1 MNPEELWQ
9 TTLNPENRTL
19 LRVSIQ
25 KEQKKNLKMIKKLL
39 IF

>member
-19 LRVSIQ
+19 LRVEYTKGTKRKI
-25 KEQKKNLKMIKKLL
+25 
-39 IF
+39 